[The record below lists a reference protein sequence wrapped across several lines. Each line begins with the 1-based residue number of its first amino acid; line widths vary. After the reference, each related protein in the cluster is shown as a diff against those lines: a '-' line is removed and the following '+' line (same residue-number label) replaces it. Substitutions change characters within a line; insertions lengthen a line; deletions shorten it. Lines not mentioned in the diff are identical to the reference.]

1 MGVNNCDEHRPKC
14 KNCERQRSTCDYASS
29 GPWQWRVDIRGSRG
43 EASIPEHRRLDNT
56 ALDQPRAQNLQR
68 EHQAQEVNTQHCRL
82 LIHWTTAVY
91 QSVSRSTDVEW
102 IWQVVIP
109 NLSLTQP
116 CLLRGIFAL
125 SSLHL
130 SLSAANPT
138 DREDLL
144 QSALNYHSQ
153 SLQLFAPTL
162 EDLTR
167 SDCNAAFSLS
177 LILILFSFAAPLL
190 VVGDSDLDAIY
201 ELHQVCVFVKKM
213 MNFSV
218 GIYETVKSGVLGPLV
233 HIDDSVSELSGSP
246 LTAIAC
252 LSDLNSRAYDRN
264 PSHEF
269 QMYQESIDRL
279 VDPFGQLGD
288 PGNHRLSG
296 VFMWVF
302 HVPDRFFELVQKR
315 DAFALIILAH
325 FCVLLHD
332 LRNHWWMS
340 SWGYKVIVAIY
351 QTLDADLRY
360 SLSWALLQIG
370 YTGDI

>member
-1 MGVNNCDEHRPKC
+1 MSIDRSAEIVSADGVRVITLRLAAGSGGSISE
-14 KNCERQRSTCDYASS
+14 EAVASH
-29 GPWQWRVDIRGSRG
+29 PFQNTEVLTTMPRIN
-43 EASIPEHRRLDNT
+43 PELRISSENIKHRRRISNI
-56 ALDQPRAQNLQR
+56 PGCSYIGRLQCINR
-68 EHQAQEVNTQHCRL
+68 YLGAGM
-82 LIHWTTAVY
+82 W
-91 QSVSRSTDVEW
+91 S
-102 IWQVVIP
+102 
-109 NLSLTQP
+109 
-116 CLLRGIFAL
+116 GFGKF
-125 SSLHL
+125 
-130 SLSAANPT
+130 LSAADFT

-153 SLQLFAPTL
+153 SIQLFAPTL

-190 VVGDSDLDAIY
+190 VVRDSDLDSIY
-201 ELHQVCVFVKKM
+201 ELYQVCVFVKKM

-218 GIYETVKSGVLGPLV
+218 GIYGTVKSGILGPLV
-233 HIDDSVSELSGSP
+233 HIDDPVSELSGSP

-252 LSDLNSRAYDRN
+252 LSDLNFRAYDRN

-269 QMYQESIDRL
+269 QVYQEAIDRL
-279 VDPFGQLGD
+279 VDPFGKLGD
-288 PGNHRLSG
+288 PGSHRLSG

-302 HVPDRFFELVQKR
+302 HVPDRFFELVRKR
-315 DAFALIILAH
+315 DAVALIILAH
-325 FCVLLHD
+325 FCVVLHD

-340 SWGYKVIVAIY
+340 SWGYKVVVAIY
-351 QTLDADLRY
+351 RTLEVDLRD

>member
-1 MGVNNCDEHRPKC
+1 M
-14 KNCERQRSTCDYASS
+14 
-29 GPWQWRVDIRGSRG
+29 
-43 EASIPEHRRLDNT
+43 
-56 ALDQPRAQNLQR
+56 
-68 EHQAQEVNTQHCRL
+68 L
-82 LIHWTTAVY
+82 LKLSAMSND
-91 QSVSRSTDVEW
+91 QSVKIVSANGVPVFTLRLAPGSGGSTSEETVARHPFQNTEDFTTMPW
-102 IWQVVIP
+102 INPEPRICSEKIKYKRRISNISGCSYTGRLQCI
-109 NLSLTQP
+109 N
-116 CLLRGIFAL
+116 R
-125 SSLHL
+125 
-130 SLSAANPT
+130 LSAANST

-144 QSALNYHSQ
+144 QNALNYHSQ

-162 EDLTR
+162 EDLIR

-190 VVGDSDLDAIY
+190 VVGDSGMDAIY
-201 ELHQVCVFVKKM
+201 ELYQVCVFVKKM

-218 GIYETVKSGVLGPLV
+218 GIYGTVKRGVLAPLV

-279 VDPFGQLGD
+279 VDPLGKLGD
-288 PGNHRLSG
+288 PGSHRLSG

-302 HVPDRFFELVQKR
+302 HVPDRFFQLVQKR

-351 QTLDADLRY
+351 RTLDADLRY
-360 SLSWALLQIG
+360 SLSWPLLQIG
-370 YTGDI
+370 YTGEI